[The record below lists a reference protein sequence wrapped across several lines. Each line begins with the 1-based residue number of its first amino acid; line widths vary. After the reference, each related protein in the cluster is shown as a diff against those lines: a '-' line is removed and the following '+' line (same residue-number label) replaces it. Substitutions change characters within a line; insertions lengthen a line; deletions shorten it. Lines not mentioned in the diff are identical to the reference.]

1 MENVFRIQSYDEN
14 KRLDQ
19 KTGIYENLDVNDSS
33 KYTYFFPDGIFSINS
48 KQNSLYNLNFNSYFQ
63 GKKFEKTQKQ
73 LKVKNNLSLS
83 GQQYVLKK
91 LLVLAHH

>member
-1 MENVFRIQSYDEN
+1 MKI
-14 KRLDQ
+14 L
-19 KTGIYENLDVNDSS
+19 ILNDSS

-48 KQNSLYNLNFNSYFQ
+48 KKNKFYNLNFNSYFQ

-83 GQQYVLKK
+83 GQPV
-91 LLVLAHH
+91 HP